1 MSKESKEAEYAA
13 KLNIPKSRLTFFFGT
28 IKKKETFSDNHS
40 IIAMPFDFEEIDD
53 LEGDK
58 KWDRLLQ
65 IGVNYL
71 KETGELPTFAQ
82 EQDYERT
89 GPCSYVPYHIF
100 KTAAELISSKKEE
113 EKPKEIKVFNN
124 AFDKIILPEGYRE
137 KIIETVAQLKD
148 SKKLFE
154 EWGLGDKIKRGKGI
168 NLLFSGQ
175 PGTGKTYC
183 GEIIA
188 EYLGTTFDIVSA
200 ADIEDMYVG
209 NSEKNV
215 KRIFDSLKG
224 NNKVLIIDEADS
236 FLISRGERKQNHE
249 NTLTNQMLIE
259 LERHDGICIMTT
271 NRPVKLDKALQRRID
286 LCLDFP
292 NPDEAAREKI
302 WEYIIPDKMP
312 KEDIG
317 YKKISEYS
325 LNGGGIKNALMSA
338 ARKMIVDNIK
348 KLDTNLLIK
357 SITEELAEIDAISNG
372 GDHS

>member
-1 MSKESKEAEYAA
+1 MSKESKEAEYVS
-13 KLNIPKSRLTFFFGT
+13 KLDIPRSRLTFFFGS
-28 IKKKETFSDNHS
+28 IKKKETFSDSHN
-40 IIAMPFDFEEIDD
+40 IVAMPFDFTEIED

-58 KWDRLLQ
+58 KWDRLTQ
-65 IGVNYL
+65 MAVNYL

-89 GPCSYVPYHIF
+89 GACSYVPYHIF
-100 KTAAELISSKKEE
+100 YTTAKLIEAKKED

-124 AFDKIILPEGYRE
+124 AFDKIVLPEGFKE

-154 EWGLGDKIKRGKGI
+154 EWGLGEKIKRGRGV

-175 PGTGKTYC
+175 SGTGKTYC

-188 EYLGTTFDIVSA
+188 EYLGTTFEIVSA

-259 LERHDGICIMTT
+259 LERHNGICIMTT
-271 NRPVKLDKALQRRID
+271 NRPIKLDKALQRRID

-292 NPDEAAREKI
+292 NPDRYAKKRI
-302 WEYIIPDKMP
+302 WEYIIPDKLP
-312 KEDIG
+312 KGDID
-317 YKKISEYS
+317 YDKLAEFE

-338 ARKMIVDNIK
+338 ARKMIVEGIK

-357 SITEELAEIDAISNG
+357 SITEELAEIEVVSNG
-372 GDHS
+372 RDHS